1 MYWEAKNDTII
12 KNLNADKLQNFIPT
26 NDVNIDNN
34 LNKTLWSIQQIKEY
48 INTNILS
55 GSQAYK
61 NITELYG
68 FQGDM
73 TQTIDHNS
81 SDIDIIT
88 DIHFSNLNIQPINIV
103 KDPISGNYLYE
114 HGFYFKI
121 YYTSNEQMTIHINQT
136 NLNIPT
142 IVVPQ
147 SFEIFSVYASN
158 IFTCDI
164 IQESDGMEDIT
175 QLNGIINDFMLDGTS
190 MTENGYCDVF
200 KIELVDFQKLKTT

>member
-1 MYWEAKNDTII
+1 MYWESKTNNII
-12 KNLNADKLQNFIPT
+12 KDLNSEKLQNFVPSNDT
-26 NDVNIDNN
+26 NISNN
-34 LNKTLWSIQQIKEY
+34 LDTTLWSIQQIKKY
-48 INTNILS
+48 INENILS
-55 GSQAYK
+55 GNYAYK
-61 NITELYG
+61 NVTELYG

-73 TQTIDHNS
+73 TQTIDHTS
-81 SDIDIIT
+81 SDINIIT
-88 DIHFSNLNIQPINIV
+88 DIHFSNLNIQPINIA
-103 KDPISGNYLYE
+103 KNPITGNYLYE

-147 SFEIFSVYASN
+147 SYEIFSVYKSN

-164 IQESDGMEDIT
+164 IQESNGMEDIT
-175 QLNGIINDFMLDGTS
+175 QLNGIINDFMLDGTF

-200 KIELVDFQKLKTT
+200 KIELVDFQILKST